1 MQKLSMIT
9 KIIKGISLFTETDGE
24 SGIVGIST
32 YWDDADNVFY
42 WYLLPIFE
50 EAARRAYNFDR
61 NKVEFDLMSEP
72 LPVTEGQMEF

>member
-32 YWDDADNVFY
+32 YWDDADNVCV
-42 WYLLPIFE
+42 LSVKG
-50 EAARRAYNFDR
+50 RRGGY
-61 NKVEFDLMSEP
+61 
-72 LPVTEGQMEF
+72 